1 MKKDRVRDYA
11 TEAFRDYALALK
23 SSGDISE
30 ARRMDIAAVE
40 KMLTYFADK
49 KPCVVSAVKAVYF
62 TDAGVPFRKKT
73 VTHRVR
79 DYALTAGADE
89 STVYRWLR
97 VARCKFAEYRGLV
110 IY

>member
-49 KPCVVSAVKAVYF
+49 K
-62 TDAGVPFRKKT
+62 R
-73 VTHRVR
+73 
-79 DYALTAGADE
+79 
-89 STVYRWLR
+89 
-97 VARCKFAEYRGLV
+97 
-110 IY
+110 